1 MKLLITGATG
11 LVGQGLVQKCLESG
25 WEVNYLTTSK
35 NRLNSDVVGLHGFY
49 WNPISTKIDE
59 NALDD
64 VSVIVHLAGAS
75 IAQRWT
81 VANRK
86 KILDSRVKGA
96 QLIFDAL
103 TRNNIKIKHFI
114 SASAI
119 GCYPSSLTT
128 QYDESFEGYAQ
139 GFLGEVVEA
148 WENAALTFKNMGCK
162 VSLMRTGIILD
173 SKGGALPKIINP
185 IKFGFG
191 AALGSGKQWQSWIH
205 IEDTVNYYHHVITQ
219 NLEGI
224 FNVVAPNPITNR
236 ELTKIA
242 AQLLKRPLWLPAVPA
257 FVLKALLGKM
267 ATIVLESQYV
277 IPAMA
282 QSIHFSFKYT
292 ETAKALKD
300 CIDTV
305 SYTHL
310 TLPTIYSV

>member
-11 LVGQGLVQKCLESG
+11 LVGQGLVEKCLQSG
-25 WEVNYLTTSK
+25 WEVNYLTTSQNK
-35 NRLNSDVVGLHGFY
+35 IKSDTKGLQGYY
-49 WNPISTKIDE
+49 WYPLKGYIDKE
-59 NALDD
+59 ALKG
-64 VSVIVHLAGAS
+64 VQTIVHLAGAT

-81 VANRK
+81 KKNRK
-86 KILDSRVKGA
+86 KIVDSRVIGA
-96 QLIFDAL
+96 QLILDTLA
-103 TRNNIKIKHFI
+103 RNNIQLNHFV

-119 GCYPSSLTT
+119 GCYPSSLTAK
-128 QYDESFEGYAQ
+128 YDETFEGCAM
-139 GFLGEVVEA
+139 GFLGEVVKD
-148 WENAALTFKNMGCK
+148 WEKAALNFKGIGCK
-162 VSLMRTGIILD
+162 VSIMRTGIVLD
-173 SKGGALPKIINP
+173 PERGALPKIAKP

-300 CIDTV
+300 CIDRIH
-305 SYTHL
+305 S
-310 TLPTIYSV
+310 IDNIRGN